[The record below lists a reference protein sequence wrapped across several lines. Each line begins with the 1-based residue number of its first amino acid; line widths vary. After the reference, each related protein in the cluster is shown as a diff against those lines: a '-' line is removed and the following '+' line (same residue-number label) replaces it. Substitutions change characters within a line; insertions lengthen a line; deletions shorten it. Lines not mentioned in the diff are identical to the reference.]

1 MRGGNYMLFKHKF
14 LNLNLGIVKE
24 NFVIV
29 NKENQLLWEDR
40 GFKKIRRYPIFHYKP
55 NSSELIMLGVPL
67 NIEQFGTEKFNNS
80 HILDVCTYCG
90 TYGMGGPG
98 FFGLKLHG
106 DYGTRWLTYCIWAAG
121 EHILLDERI
130 LECHPNY
137 SEQYKPLISFDD
149 YSNSLN
155 ALKEQLTDMT
165 IKQITVSKDTF
176 EIQLIDNQSK
186 MHTIKSYKFSDKFPE
201 LGGTGQKRNS
211 FETGEMKDYLLV
223 TYDETHLKV

>member
-1 MRGGNYMLFKHKF
+1 MLFKHKF

-29 NKENQLLWEDR
+29 KKENQLLWEDR

-55 NSSELIMLGVPL
+55 NFSELIMLGVPL

-80 HILDVCTYCG
+80 HILDVCTCCG
-90 TYGMGGPG
+90 TYGMGSPG
-98 FFGLKLHG
+98 FFGLKLQG
-106 DYGTRWLTYCIWAAG
+106 DYGIRWLTYCIWAAG
-121 EHILLDERI
+121 EHILFDEGI

-155 ALKEQLTDMT
+155 ALKEQLTDMI
-165 IKQITVSKDTF
+165 IKKITVSKDTF
-176 EIQLIDNQSK
+176 EIQLVDSK
-186 MHTIKSYKFSDKFPE
+186 SEPHFIQSYKHSEKFPE
-201 LGGTGQKRNS
+201 QGGTGKKRNS
-211 FETGEMKDYLLV
+211 FKIGEMKDYLLV
-223 TYDETHLKV
+223 TYDETQLKV